1 MKKIIPILVFSML
14 PMVAM
19 AGSGHAMESH
29 EHGSH
34 NMSSMKSENHDA
46 DAGRPGKPKEVDRT
60 IQITMHDDMRFTPDH
75 LTVRKGETVHFA
87 VHNAGKIRH
96 EMVIGTM
103 AELKEHEAMMR
114 ANPTMHHVEPNMVS
128 LAPGKRG
135 NIIWQFDRL
144 GTFNFACLRPGHLEA
159 GMKGEIKVI
168 K

>member
-1 MKKIIPILVFSML
+1 MKKIIPILLFSML

-19 AGSGHAMESH
+19 AGSGHVMEGH
-29 EHGSH
+29 EHSSH
-34 NMSSMKSENHDA
+34 SMNMMKNEHHDA
-46 DAGRPGKPKEVDRT
+46 DIGRPGNPKKVDRT
-60 IQITMHDDMRFTPDH
+60 IHITMHDTMRFTPDH
-75 LTVRKGETVHFA
+75 LTIKKGETIRFA

-103 AELKEHEAMMR
+103 AELKEHEAMMQ
-114 ANPTMHHVEPNMVS
+114 ANPTMRHVEPNMVS

-135 NIIWQFDRL
+135 DIIWQFDKL
-144 GTFNFACLRPGHLEA
+144 GAFNFACLRPGHLEA